1 MIYPMHTPVRHHALL
16 FEGDRDAGISAA
28 HAYIVDVLGIS
39 VEQNPD
45 VRIYVHDRI
54 TVDIA
59 DNLRRQAQAR
69 PFGAAQAFVVS
80 CETVLMEAQNALL
93 KTLEEPAD
101 NTHFI
106 FVLPSRTALLPTV
119 QSRMLYAGRVEPGD
133 DPLLA
138 NRARAFLDATPGER
152 SAMIAP
158 IIKDKD
164 RPAAQELVR
173 LLGRY
178 LHTQGVRENARQ
190 LREVA
195 FVEQYINNR
204 GSSIKML
211 LEHLAATL

>member
-1 MIYPMHTPVRHHALL
+1 MHLAGRHHALL

-28 HAYIVDVLGIS
+28 HAYIINVLGIS

-45 VRIYVHDRI
+45 VRLYAHDRI
-54 TVDIA
+54 TVEIA
-59 DNLRRQAQAR
+59 DDLRRQAQAR
-69 PFGAAQAFVVS
+69 PFGAAQAFIVS
-80 CETVLMEAQNALL
+80 CETVLTEAQNALL

-106 FVLPSRTALLPTV
+106 FILPSRATLLPTV
-119 QSRMLYAGRVEPGD
+119 QSRMLYAGRVAPGENTSSW
-133 DPLLA
+133 
-138 NRARAFLDATPGER
+138 NRARAFLDAPPGER

-173 LLGRY
+173 ILGIY
-178 LHTQGVRENARQ
+178 LHARGTREHARQ
-190 LREVA
+190 LGEVA
-195 FVEQYINNR
+195 FVERYINNR

-211 LEHLAATL
+211 LEHLSAVL